1 MKRVLMDEYVTE
13 RNERKRVNGE
23 DIDITTYQIEHCD

>member
-23 DIDITTYQIEHCD
+23 DIDITAYQIEHCD